1 MVDLEGD
8 AQVRRGNKVE
18 NRTGRGS
25 GRRRRKERIQS
36 NLNIKEKK
44 LRLQVMHHSVLPSVC
59 FK

>member
-1 MVDLEGD
+1 MVDLEGN

-18 NRTGRGS
+18 NRTGSGS
-25 GRRRRKERIQS
+25 GRRKERIQS

>member
-8 AQVRRGNKVE
+8 AQVRRGNKV
-18 NRTGRGS
+18 
-25 GRRRRKERIQS
+25 RIQS

>member
-25 GRRRRKERIQS
+25 GRRKERIQS

-44 LRLQVMHHSVLPSVC
+44 IATSGHAPLCPSFCV
-59 FK
+59 F

>member
-1 MVDLEGD
+1 MVDLEAD

-25 GRRRRKERIQS
+25 GRRKERIQS